1 MESVHHFMIILVLVG
16 VLSAY
21 QYKAQST
28 GGSIISSRSL
38 DALLQDYAF
47 RAFVRP
53 RTGIQYDGQVPSNIT
68 GIKIAALRLRSG
80 SLYNR
85 GVSFK
90 EFHIPKGVIVQPYV
104 ERLVL
109 VYQNLGNWSST
120 YYNLPGFT
128 YLTPVLGLLAYDAVN
143 LSANNL
149 PELGVIVSKSPISI
163 NFTNVSMAPS
173 ARCVYFNLDGIPE
186 FGDLVSSSACLT
198 YRQGHFS
205 IVVNTSGVAPSPA
218 PSEVPSPSPSPVRA
232 KRNASKVWKIVGAVV
247 GGFAAL
253 VLLALLVA
261 WMCRYRQKR
270 KVAEMERHA
279 DVGEALQMARVGTT
293 QAPLA
298 SGTRTQPVLENEYVA

>member
-1 MESVHHFMIILVLVG
+1 MTSP
-16 VLSAY
+16 
-21 QYKAQST
+21 
-28 GGSIISSRSL
+28 RSL

-47 RAFVRP
+47 RAFVHPHTGRP
-53 RTGIQYDGQVPSNIT
+53 YDGQVPSNIT

-85 GVSFK
+85 GVLSFK
-90 EFHIPKGVIVQPYV
+90 EFRIPKGVIVQPYV

-128 YLTPVLGLLAYDAVN
+128 YLTPVLGLLAYDAAN

-149 PELGVIVSKSPISI
+149 PELSVVASKSPISI
-163 NFTNVSMAPS
+163 NFTNVSMVPSGLS
-173 ARCVYFNLDGIPE
+173 ARCVHFNLNGFPE
-186 FGDLVSSSACLT
+186 FEDLVSSSACLT
-198 YRQGHFS
+198 YQQGHFS
-205 IVVNTSGVAPSPA
+205 IVVNSSEIAPSPA
-218 PSEVPSPSPSPVRA
+218 PSEVPSPSPSPGHA
-232 KRNASKVWKIVGAVV
+232 KSNMAKAWKIAGAVV
-247 GGFAAL
+247 GGFIAL

-270 KVAEMERHA
+270 KVAEMEQRA
-279 DVGEALQMARVGTT
+279 DVGEALQMARFGNTR
-293 QAPLA
+293 APVA